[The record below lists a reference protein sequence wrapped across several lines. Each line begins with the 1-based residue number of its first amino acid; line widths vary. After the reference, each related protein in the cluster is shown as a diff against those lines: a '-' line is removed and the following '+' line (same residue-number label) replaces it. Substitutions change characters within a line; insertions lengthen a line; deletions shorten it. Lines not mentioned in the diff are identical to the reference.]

1 MAHGNPQEGWR
12 SSNEVTMQAGLMPEL
27 LLQPG
32 LGTTLLRTP
41 RMLLSVLEAVTTP
54 MASGFIVIPRLCIT
68 RCRGGPDHPPP
79 TPPPPAPHPSQLQES
94 LASLSLASLVFSG
107 EMALPPEGEESPGTG
122 KRSHPGQCQV
132 RDEYHSCT

>member
-1 MAHGNPQEGWR
+1 M
-12 SSNEVTMQAGLMPEL
+12 TMQAGLMPEL

-79 TPPPPAPHPSQLQES
+79 HPTPARAPSISAARKPGKF
-94 LASLSLASLVFSG
+94 VSG
-107 EMALPPEGEESPGTG
+107 ISGL
-122 KRSHPGQCQV
+122 
-132 RDEYHSCT
+132 